1 MHLKCFCLWIYRDGI
16 WIKPRQCRDNCRG
29 DQILHRQDNRLL
41 SIVRRTKMMTSYRQ
55 IPVPSNKSFIKH
67 PKNLCLFT
75 TKQAGRTLIHRD
87 IRSRTASNDPFPLRW
102 VHWIA
107 AESILVLNDSSVDY
121 MFGLFVNLEP
131 IEYIQWIQPR
141 NPHSPPPSPNKI
153 KNLRIL

>member
-1 MHLKCFCLWIYRDGI
+1 MSFIFVKSFLVFIHIVITAIYDTRVHKDQIILWRKMHLKCFCLWIYRDGI

-107 AESILVLNDSSVDY
+107 AESILVLNDSSVD
-121 MFGLFVNLEP
+121 
-131 IEYIQWIQPR
+131 
-141 NPHSPPPSPNKI
+141 
-153 KNLRIL
+153 